1 MKVTTTVDIYNH
13 EIDVQ
18 IDLDD
23 IVAAIREDKDSLNAV
38 LQSFSDFIR
47 FWQAIPGDMW
57 LEFNEPQ
64 CKIIVEHLGKVC
76 DKLGG
81 RHIA

>member
-1 MKVTTTVDIYNH
+1 MKVSTCVDILNH
-13 EIDVQ
+13 EIEVD

-23 IVAAIREDKDSLNAV
+23 IVAAIRENKDSLNAV
-38 LQSFSDFIR
+38 IGSFSDFIR
-47 FWQAIPGDMW
+47 FWQAIPEDMW
-57 LEFNEPQ
+57 LEFNEAQ

-81 RHIA
+81 RSHA